1 MVDLVLDDLRGETG
15 ERCVALA
22 EFPIH
27 IIHFDALVSD
37 GAALA
42 LEREATFRRIERA
55 VFGGD
60 VWIEHHEN
68 AAAEILIHKSDD
80 ALGNADHIGRHAH
93 ATIAMRVQRVFQV
106 LCHGQILFGVLGC
119 GGRLAQKWDGRHDL
133 TLHVI
138 PLVGCCR
145 SANIVASH
153 GCETDGWANLS
164 IP

>member
-1 MVDLVLDDLRGETG
+1 MLPPVGAAAAIFLGFS
-15 ERCVALA
+15 ALFECEGGGLA
-22 EFPIH
+22 VFGGRLLIGGRQVGDQM
-27 IIHFDALVSD
+27 IHFDALVSD

-93 ATIAMRVQRVFQV
+93 AARAVVG
-106 LCHGQILFGVLGC
+106 HE
-119 GGRLAQKWDGRHDL
+119 L